1 VLCEGIQAKGFAD
14 LVVVAPDTGFA
25 KKARLYADRLGAPLA
40 LADKHRSDHSE
51 SASVVDLIGDVDGRT
66 ALIVDDF
73 TISAST
79 LVDAA
84 RALTDRGASSVYAAM
99 THGLLTAQ
107 AVQRLDRSSI
117 ERLFMTDTVETQP
130 VELPGRVEIVAVAG
144 LFGEAVRRISRRES
158 ISVLFR

>member
-1 VLCEGIQAKGFAD
+1 
-14 LVVVAPDTGFA
+14 
-25 KKARLYADRLGAPLA
+25 
-40 LADKHRSDHSE
+40 
-51 SASVVDLIGDVDGRT
+51 
-66 ALIVDDF
+66 
-73 TISAST
+73 
-79 LVDAA
+79 
-84 RALTDRGASSVYAAM
+84 M